1 MASDYEQK
9 RYKYIIDYIN
19 QLKEMY
25 GDKVFPFEMTQ
36 NTVNLEKM
44 FCNSKL
50 CSSCGECCATAPCIF
65 SPYDFLDIQN
75 MEYMKN
81 ILNTG
86 FLCISV
92 SPNDDKTLIL
102 RPRGRKDTTS
112 IYSWTSSSHN
122 HCILENGEGCML
134 PVQYRPFQGLMQI
147 PYVRNGFLFHKNL
160 YSDDDLEYDYKPF
173 QQLLKTLMYE
183 YNSLPIPNYNNHNDM
198 EESVK
203 SLIKS
208 LKKSSK
214 N

>member
-25 GDKVFPFEMTQ
+25 GDKVFPFEMMQ
-36 NTVNLEKM
+36 NTINLEKM

-50 CSSCGECCATAPCIF
+50 CSSCGECCSTAPCIF

-86 FLCISV
+86 LLCISV

-183 YNSLPIPNYNNHNDM
+183 YNSLPIPNCNNHNDM